1 MDCQSHSLHEP
12 PLKRLVGLSLCSELE
27 SGLEDFVLLDLFSA
41 WRGLATRKRVYILS
55 EGHLFERLI
64 LVKLMANV
72 FLYCSFIRPYRIH
85 KVPSAP
91 KVTVPGFVLQVRV
104 AVKYHQGT
112 FPLQMPLSLL
122 RLLVDFGV

>member
-1 MDCQSHSLHEP
+1 MVTGVQTCALPISC
-12 PLKRLVGLSLCSELE
+12 CSELE

-64 LVKLMANV
+64 FVKLMANV
-72 FLYCSFIRPYRIH
+72 LLYCSFVRPYRIH

-91 KVTVPGFVLQVRV
+91 KMPISIAVLHLCMT
-104 AVKYHQGT
+104 VKYHQGA
-112 FPLQMPLSLL
+112 FPLQVPHKL
-122 RLLVDFGV
+122 

>member
-12 PLKRLVGLSLCSELE
+12 PLKRLVGLSCYSELE

-64 LVKLMANV
+64 FVKLMANV
-72 FLYCSFIRPYRIH
+72 LLYCSFVRPYRIH

-91 KVTVPGFVLQVRV
+91 KMPISIAVLHLCMT
-104 AVKYHQGT
+104 VKYHQGA
-112 FPLQMPLSLL
+112 FPLQVPHKL
-122 RLLVDFGV
+122 